1 MSRKILVVDDE
12 KRIADT
18 LVAVLSLAGYQ
29 VWSAYSGTAALQRAA
44 EVAPDLLIAD
54 VVMPEMNGVALAI
67 AVQKLLPLCR
77 ILLLSGQVVSEEI
90 TLQAS
95 AQGHSFEL
103 LAKPLHPRDLLAKL
117 AGIFPQESS

>member
-18 LVAVLSLAGYQ
+18 LVAVLSQAGYR
-29 VWSAYSGTAALQRAA
+29 VWSAYSGPAALQKAS
-44 EVAPDLLIAD
+44 ELAPDLLIAD
-54 VVMPEMNGVALAI
+54 VVMPEMNGVALAV
-67 AVQKLLPLCR
+67 AMQKLLPFCR

-90 TLQAS
+90 TMQAS

-117 AGIFPQESS
+117 AAIFPQEPS

>member
-18 LVAVLSLAGYQ
+18 LVAVLSQAGYR
-29 VWSAYSGTAALQRAA
+29 VWSAYSGPAALQKAS
-44 EVAPDLLIAD
+44 ELAPDLLIAD
-54 VVMPEMNGVALAI
+54 VVMPEMNGVALAV
-67 AVQKLLPLCR
+67 AMQKLLPLCR

-90 TLQAS
+90 TMQAS

-117 AGIFPQESS
+117 AAIFPQEPS